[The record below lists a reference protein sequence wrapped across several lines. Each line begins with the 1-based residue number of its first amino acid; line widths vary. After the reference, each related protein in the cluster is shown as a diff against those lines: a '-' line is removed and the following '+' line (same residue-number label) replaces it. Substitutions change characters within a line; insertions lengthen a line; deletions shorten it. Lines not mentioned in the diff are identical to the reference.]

1 MTPRSACSKNKELSS
16 STAKKYNTT
25 YLNAIAER
33 LVKPNPGLN
42 LTTSDV
48 NNLFSW
54 CAYEINVRGSSP
66 FCDLFTNEEFIK
78 NSYGNDLSKYYSN
91 GAGNNYTRII
101 GSVILNSSL
110 ELLKDTE
117 NSNQV
122 WLSFAHDTDLE
133 IFHSA
138 LGLLEPAED
147 LPTSYIPFLTHTSIL
162 LLFHKVPEYTQKN
175 FNVET
180 MLMLDTLSTMLS
192 CQFQNV
198 LLVQGSLVNLM
209 ILKISLKKELEM
221 LTLLNNVVS
230 IVPTHLSL
238 LSTGIIK
245 MSLTMLL

>member
-1 MTPRSACSKNKELSS
+1 M
-16 STAKKYNTT
+16 STIYSVGVLMKS
-25 YLNAIAER
+25 
-33 LVKPNPGLN
+33 
-42 LTTSDV
+42 TSEEV
-48 NNLFSW
+48 HHSVI
-54 CAYEINVRGSSP
+54 YSP
-66 FCDLFTNEEFIK
+66 MKRFIK

-162 LLFHKVPEYTQKN
+162 LLFHKVPEYTEKLQCGNDAYVRYIINDAVVPIPKCATGPGFSCKLDDFEN
-175 FNVET
+175 FV
-180 MLMLDTLSTMLS
+180 
-192 CQFQNV
+192 
-198 LLVQGSLVNLM
+198 
-209 ILKISLKKELEM
+209 KELEM

-230 IVPTHLSL
+230 IVPT
-238 LSTGIIK
+238 I
-245 MSLTMLL
+245 